1 MWQPGPGLTFPP
13 CVASWAASSY
23 SQPFLHRPRAVA
35 APGEKVH
42 LCGSRAWGAAIQ
54 EPCVPTRARSVM
66 PQQCSACTACGTP
79 KAPFLPSRPRVTTCC
94 GPPLRHGHLLGVARG
109 KITEVEHSGNC
120 HKGWVPSET
129 PEERG
134 RPSSPMCEPRGGAG
148 EEGGR
153 CCQDAG
159 EAGLLPQEDECEPET
174 ECAAAR
180 QCRVVGRCREVWGG

>member
-1 MWQPGPGLTFPP
+1 M
-13 CVASWAASSY
+13 
-23 SQPFLHRPRAVA
+23 
-35 APGEKVH
+35 H

-148 EEGGR
+148 EEGGDAAKMLGR
-153 CCQDAG
+153 LACCHRKTSVSQRLSVRLQG
-159 EAGLLPQEDECEPET
+159 SAGL
-174 ECAAAR
+174 
-180 QCRVVGRCREVWGG
+180 WGGAERCGEVERGGGGEGRLGGPGGADHPHWDMQALHRCPTSRARRGSD